1 MQFTSNII
9 VALLLVVSGSTVTAA
24 QEFSNI
30 RGGLELQEGKEL
42 SGSTPNDDDS
52 CEEEDNAC
60 LRATV
65 ADLEEDNASLRA
77 EVTRYFFNA
86 THQVK
91 AIADLED
98 RLRLCLPVD
107 CVDGFERDTDLSC
120 DKACAGEC
128 CAGGTNNSVC
138 RGFTGHVHRDGSCTG
153 KAACTH
159 ATIDEVKGS
168 CKGLQACMYA
178 TIDEVTGSC
187 TGKAACRRGTF
198 DLATESCNQDFICR
212 SSIVSL
218 IERSCNSYDDK
229 DCRLIIA
236 PFIVDNNKTP
246 NPPPEVNCLNEC
258 GHLKDRKEIN
268 ECMNKC
274 MRA

>member
-1 MQFTSNII
+1 M

-65 ADLEEDNASLRA
+65 
-77 EVTRYFFNA
+77 
-86 THQVK
+86 
-91 AIADLED
+91 ADLED

>member
-1 MQFTSNII
+1 MQFTSNIM

-65 ADLEEDNASLRA
+65 ADLE
-77 EVTRYFFNA
+77 
-86 THQVK
+86 
-91 AIADLED
+91 D

-128 CAGGTNNSVC
+128 CAGKNAC
-138 RGFTGHVHRDGSCTG
+138 LHFTGHVHRDGSCTG
-153 KAACTH
+153 EATCYR

-168 CKGLQACMYA
+168 C
-178 TIDEVTGSC
+178 TGRY
-187 TGKAACRRGTF
+187 ACRRGKF
-198 DLATESCNQDFICR
+198 GLVTESCNQEYICKW
-212 SSIVSL
+212 SEVSL

-236 PFIVDNNKTP
+236 PSIVDNNKTP
-246 NPPPEVNCLNEC
+246 NPPPEVNCRSEC
-258 GHLKDRKEIN
+258 GGLKDREEIN

-274 MRA
+274 KRVACEDLCTFIFFSVDEFGKLYLTNDVAYYTCMDKC